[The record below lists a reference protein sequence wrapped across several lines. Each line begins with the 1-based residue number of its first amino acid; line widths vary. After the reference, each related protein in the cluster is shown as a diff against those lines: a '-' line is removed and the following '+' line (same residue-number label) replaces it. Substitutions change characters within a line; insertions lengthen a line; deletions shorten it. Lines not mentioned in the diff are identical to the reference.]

1 MSQETTEVNAGNS
14 ASQPANW
21 VGYALLFSCVV
32 VWGISSVA
40 FKTCAKPPSGPGFD
54 ALFFT
59 GVRFTVVAP
68 LFALILGLRDPKVL
82 RLEPGDWKRYVI
94 FGFVAIVLA
103 ESLQAMALKY
113 TSVANVT
120 LLSHGTLSLFTAL
133 WALLLFK
140 QRIAPTG
147 WAGAVLALVGVGL
160 VAAFGHGGGLRF
172 DTDTMTGNGLSLF
185 RSVEHSCYLLMLSQW
200 LQKRSAVQVTIY
212 NCVFGALWLLPYTIW
227 KSISFPWGEVAPV
240 VWWALFWTIVPTTLY
255 AFLAWNWAMGK
266 VGAITATNMFY
277 LMPVSSAVAAWLL
290 LGEPITFGQVMGGV
304 VIIVGIVLLR
314 WEALVTTGGIRLPES
329 WPRLPWKRE

>member
-1 MSQETTEVNAGNS
+1 MAQETTEENAGAV

-21 VGYALLFSCVV
+21 VGYALLLSCVV

-68 LFALILGLRDPKVL
+68 LFALVLGLRDPQVL
-82 RLEPGDWKRYVI
+82 RLAPGDWKKYAV

-103 ESLQAMALKY
+103 ESLQALALRY

-147 WAGAVLALVGVGL
+147 WYGAALALFGVGL

-172 DTDTMTGNGLSLF
+172 DADTMTGNAISLF

-212 NCVFGALWLLPYTIW
+212 NCVFGALWLLPYTLW
-227 KSISFPWGEVAPV
+227 KGFSFPWGEVTPV
-240 VWWALFWTIVPTTLY
+240 VWLALFWTIVPTTLY

-266 VGAITATNMFY
+266 VGAIAATNMFY
-277 LMPVSSAVAAWLL
+277 LMPLSAAVAAWAL
-290 LGEPITFGQVMGGV
+290 LGETITVGQVIGGI

-314 WEALVTTGGIRLPES
+314 WEALVATGFIRLPES
-329 WPRLPWKRE
+329 FLRLPWKR

>member
-1 MSQETTEVNAGNS
+1 MADENTGDSTL
-14 ASQPANW
+14 QPANW
-21 VGYALLFSCVV
+21 VGYALLLSCVV

-40 FKTCAKPPSGPGFD
+40 FKVCAKPPSGPGFD
-54 ALFFT
+54 AVFFT

-68 LFALILGLRDPKVL
+68 LFALVLGLRDPRVL
-82 RLEPGDWKRYVI
+82 RLEPGDWKKYAI

-103 ESLQAMALKY
+103 ESLQALALRY

-120 LLSHGTLSLFTAL
+120 LLSHGTLSLFTAW

-140 QRIAPTG
+140 QRIALTG
-147 WAGAVLALVGVGL
+147 WYGAALALSGVAL

-172 DTDTMTGNGLSLF
+172 DGDTMIGNSIALF
-185 RSVEHSCYLLMLSQW
+185 RSVEHSCYLLLLSQW

-227 KSISFPWGEVAPV
+227 KAIGFPWGDVAPI
-240 VWWALFWTIVPTTLY
+240 VWVALFWTIVPTTLY

-277 LMPVSSAVAAWLL
+277 LMPLSAAVAAWIL
-290 LGEPITFGQVMGGV
+290 LGEPITTGQVIGGV
-304 VIIVGIVLLR
+304 VIVVGIILLR
-314 WEALVTTGGIRLPES
+314 WEALVATGFIRFPEN
-329 WPRLPWKRE
+329 WPRLPWKR